1 MTTWIFRR
9 LIQAIFVV
17 LAMTVIV
24 FIGVNVIGDPVEILI
39 SPQADQA
46 ERARAVIALGLERW
60 RPKLAE
66 RYTVPVSSGIIAG
79 ESLIGIAIKALAR
92 FGLLGA

>member
-9 LIQAIFVV
+9 LIQAVFVV

-24 FIGVNVIGDPVEILI
+24 FLGVHVIGDPVEILI

-46 ERARAVIALGLERW
+46 ERARADRACSAWTSRCGSNTPISCG
-60 RPKLAE
+60 
-66 RYTVPVSSGIIAG
+66 
-79 ESLIGIAIKALAR
+79 AR
-92 FGLLGA
+92 CTATSAAASCSTSRRCG